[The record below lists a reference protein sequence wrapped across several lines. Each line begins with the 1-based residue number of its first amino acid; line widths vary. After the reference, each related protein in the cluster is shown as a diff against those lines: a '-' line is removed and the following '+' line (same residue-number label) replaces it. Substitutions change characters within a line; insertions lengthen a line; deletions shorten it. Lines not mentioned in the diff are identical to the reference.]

1 VGACAMKEISEKLIK
16 KLFNKTLKYSNKIKM
31 DIKER
36 E

>member
-1 VGACAMKEISEKLIK
+1 MKEISEKLIK
-16 KLFNKTLKYSNKIKM
+16 KFLNKTLKYSNKIKM